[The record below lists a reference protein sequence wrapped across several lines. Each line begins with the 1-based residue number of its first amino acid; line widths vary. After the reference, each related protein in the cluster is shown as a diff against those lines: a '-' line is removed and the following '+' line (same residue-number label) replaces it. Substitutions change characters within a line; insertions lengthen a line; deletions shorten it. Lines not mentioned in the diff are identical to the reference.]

1 MYWRPRHTLQINKG
15 TEESDINKNFKEIS
29 KIYDEEDSEFLSEND
44 KIKRAARKKIRDAF
58 MTVVDKRR
66 QKWDENK
73 SIRDSLYKEPEAV
86 YVEVDVV
93 REEIINTFEEIIST
107 E

>member
-1 MYWRPRHTLQINKG
+1 
-15 TEESDINKNFKEIS
+15 
-29 KIYDEEDSEFLSEND
+29 
-44 KIKRAARKKIRDAF
+44 
-58 MTVVDKRR
+58 MTVVNRR
-66 QKWDENK
+66 REEWEK
-73 SIRDSLYKEPEAV
+73 SKPVRDTLYVEPEAV

>member
-1 MYWRPRHTLQINKG
+1 MERAV
-15 TEESDINKNFKEIS
+15 EEEDIKKNFKAIG
-29 KIYDEEDSEFLSEND
+29 KIYEEEDSEFLSEID
-44 KIKRAARKKIRDAF
+44 KGKRAARKKVRDEF
-58 MTVVDKRR
+58 MAVVNRR
-66 QKWDENK
+66 RELWEQSKPV
-73 SIRDSLYKEPEAV
+73 RDTLYIEPEPV

>member
-1 MYWRPRHTLQINKG
+1 MDKPS
-15 TEESDINKNFKEIS
+15 EEEDIKKNFKAIG
-29 KIYDEEDSEFLSEND
+29 KIYEEEDSEFLSEID
-44 KIKRAARKKIRDAF
+44 KGKRAIRKKIRDEF
-58 MTVVDKRR
+58 MAIVNRR
-66 QKWDENK
+66 RDMWNK
-73 SIRDSLYKEPEAV
+73 SKPVRDNLYVEPEAI